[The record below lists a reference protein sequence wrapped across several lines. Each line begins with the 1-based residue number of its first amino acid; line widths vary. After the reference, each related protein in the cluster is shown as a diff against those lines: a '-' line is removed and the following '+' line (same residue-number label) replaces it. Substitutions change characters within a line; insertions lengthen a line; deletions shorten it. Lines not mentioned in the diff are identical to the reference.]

1 MTCAFC
7 RASRMPFLPAR
18 VDPPVPGVCSSCAES
33 GRVWRFGEETVESRS
48 GYTLWVSH
56 ALCQDCLDVIVDLL
70 DEDID

>member
-18 VDPPVPGVCSSCAES
+18 VDPPVPGVCSSCEES
-33 GRVWRFGEETVESRS
+33 GRVWRFGEETLTSPS
-48 GYTLWVSH
+48 GYNLVVSH
-56 ALCQDCLDVIVDLL
+56 ALCRFCIEVVLSLV